1 MIRFLGV
8 FIAFVLLIS
17 GCKNPSGKEET
28 SSVAKKDTLSAEV
41 NSKELQQ
48 LNSLL
53 KEDPNNA
60 SNYYKRG
67 KIYFKF
73 KDFPAAAAD
82 AKRALQIDS
91 LKTDSFYI
99 LFCDA
104 NFAAG
109 KTRLAKE
116 TLERC
121 VKNIPTSTKG
131 YLKLAELYFFVK
143 KYKEAI
149 TNINNALKIDQTI
162 ALGYFMKGMCYK
174 EMGDT
179 NIALSSFQTA
189 CEQDDKY
196 YDAFVETGRLLA
208 AKKNAL
214 CVEYFNNALRIKP
227 QSTETIYFVGKFY
240 QDTKRI
246 PQAVDAYNKLLSI
259 DKKDKHA
266 LYNLG
271 AIYFTFLK
279 DVDKAKGYFTRAIDA
294 DADYAEA
301 YLARGICFEELKNK
315 ADAEADYKMAV
326 QLKPNFEPAIEKLN
340 TLLGKGR

>member
-1 MIRFLGV
+1 MIRLLGV
-8 FIAFVLLIS
+8 FVALVLLIS
-17 GCKNPSGKEET
+17 SCKNSSNKEENKD
-28 SSVAKKDTLSAEV
+28 VVKKDTLSAEV
-41 NSKELQQ
+41 NSKELQS
-48 LNSLL
+48 LNDIL
-53 KEDPNNA
+53 KQDPNNA
-60 SNYYKRG
+60 HNYYKRG
-67 KIYFKF
+67 KVYFGF
-73 KDFPAAAAD
+73 KDYAAAAAD
-82 AKRALQIDS
+82 AKRALGIDS

-149 TNINNALKIDQTI
+149 ANINDALKIDQTI

-174 EMGDT
+174 EAGDST
-179 NIALSSFQTA
+179 LALSSFQTA

-208 AKKNAL
+208 TKKNPL
-214 CVEYFNNALRIKP
+214 CIEYFNNALRIKP
-227 QSTETIYFVGKFY
+227 QSTETIYFVAKFY

-246 PQAVDAYNKLLSI
+246 PQAIDAYNKLLTI

-271 AIYFTFLK
+271 VINYVYLK
-279 DVDKAKGYFTRAIDA
+279 DIEKAKGYFTQAIDA
-294 DADYAEA
+294 DGDYAEA
-301 YLARGICFEELKNK
+301 YLARGICFEDLKNK
-315 ADAEADYKMAV
+315 PDAEADYKMAV
-326 QLKPNFEPAIEKLN
+326 QVKPNFEPAIEKLN
-340 TLLGKGR
+340 TLLGKGK